1 MTERHPESV
10 ADEHQRKFRRIF
22 AWVFL
27 VGTSVVC
34 IIIGFFAFKAT
45 FQSYDAQSGGLAKGY
60 TGISPEL
67 VEFLKDHAQVTFCL
81 PIAAVVSLLLILVL
95 RETTGKL
102 EFEALG
108 FKFRGASGPVVL
120 WVLCYLAIT
129 LSIKLLWQ

>member
-1 MTERHPESV
+1 MTEREPKPLE
-10 ADEHQRKFRRIF
+10 DEDQRKFRRIF
-22 AWVFL
+22 TWVFFFVIL
-27 VGTSVVC
+27 GMC
-34 IIIGFFAFKAT
+34 IITLYFAIKAA
-45 FQSYDAQSGGLAKGY
+45 FLSYH
-60 TGISPEL
+60 GISPQLAAFFEAH
-67 VEFLKDHAQVTFCL
+67 FPVTVGL
-81 PIAAVVSLLLILVL
+81 PVAAVVALLLILVL

>member
-1 MTERHPESV
+1 MTERQPEPLE
-10 ADEHQRKFRRIF
+10 DEHQRKFRRIF

-27 VGTSVVC
+27 FCSLGMGLVVL
-34 IIIGFFAFKAT
+34 FFVIKSAFL
-45 FQSYDAQSGGLAKGY
+45 SYGKPGPLL
-60 TGISPEL
+60 GISPDL
-67 VEFLKDHAQVTFCL
+67 AKFLRDHFAATVGL
-81 PIAAVVSLLLILVL
+81 PFAAIISLLVILVL

-129 LSIKLLWQ
+129 LSIRLLW